1 MGVSTWGSGQSGP
14 DWARWK
20 GETVL
25 SAEPGRG
32 EASLTFEEL
41 PARVLLKLSLGGQQR
56 IRAPGKW
63 ESSQCPLPL
72 CCHGVGVFARM

>member
-1 MGVSTWGSGQSGP
+1 VGVSTWGSGQSGP

-41 PARVLLKLSLGGQQR
+41 PARVLLKLSLGG
-56 IRAPGKW
+56 
-63 ESSQCPLPL
+63 
-72 CCHGVGVFARM
+72 